1 MGYDTNEL
9 INIHENNHQAL
20 CSFTSSNEG
29 LIVRIDNLFV
39 LLPHPDSDYE
49 LTSYLDW
56 LFC

>member
-9 INIHENNHQAL
+9 INIHENNHQAHG
-20 CSFTSSNEG
+20 SFTSSNEG
-29 LIVRIDNLFV
+29 LIVRIDNLFL
-39 LLPHPDSDYE
+39 LLPHPDSDHE